1 MSESDVR
8 EFVNSLADDEL
19 MILLELAFQVYQDG
33 NDYEW
38 FKNIIDLSDEV
49 VDPIF
54 EKVVKLMGKV
64 PLREGRDGRSK
75 VQDTL
80 GDTPQ
85 GDAAGDR

>member
-1 MSESDVR
+1 MSEPGIR
-8 EFVNSLADDEL
+8 EFVNALTDEEL
-19 MILLELAFQVYQDG
+19 TILLELAFQVYQDG

-64 PLREGRDGRSK
+64 PLREDRDGRSK
-75 VQDTL
+75 VQDTFR
-80 GDTPQ
+80 DTEE
-85 GDAAGDR
+85 GDATGDR